1 MKFCTVHNTNS
12 VYCFFLQASFAVR
25 KSLTQ
30 SVEKIRSQ
38 MSETATA
45 VDEPD
50 GTLETEFVYNETNS
64 EKKSW
69 TFCNNV
75 TLPRSEVV
83 FVAQMVVILILLTF
97 CILKL
102 SVTKLSCEE
111 TSVWF
116 SILSGLVGYVLPNPR
131 I

>member
-1 MKFCTVHNTNS
+1 
-12 VYCFFLQASFAVR
+12 
-25 KSLTQ
+25 
-30 SVEKIRSQ
+30 
-38 MSETATA
+38 MSEATTA

-50 GTLETEFVYNETNS
+50 ATLVTEFVYNETNS

-69 TFCNNV
+69 KFCNNV
-75 TLPRSEVV
+75 TLSRSEVV
-83 FVAQMVVILILLTF
+83 FVAQMVVILILLLF

-102 SVTKLSCEE
+102 SFTKLSCEE
-111 TSVWF
+111 MSVWF

>member
-1 MKFCTVHNTNS
+1 
-12 VYCFFLQASFAVR
+12 
-25 KSLTQ
+25 
-30 SVEKIRSQ
+30 
-38 MSETATA
+38 MSEATTA
-45 VDEPD
+45 VDQPD
-50 GTLETEFVYNETNS
+50 ATLVTEFVYNETNS

-69 TFCNNV
+69 KFCNNV

-102 SVTKLSCEE
+102 SFTKLSCEE

>member
-1 MKFCTVHNTNS
+1 
-12 VYCFFLQASFAVR
+12 
-25 KSLTQ
+25 
-30 SVEKIRSQ
+30 
-38 MSETATA
+38 MSEATTA

-50 GTLETEFVYNETNS
+50 ATLVTEFVYNETNS

-69 TFCNNV
+69 KFCNNV

-102 SVTKLSCEE
+102 SFTKLSCEE

-116 SILSGLVGYVLPNPR
+116 SILSGLVGYVLPNP
-131 I
+131 II